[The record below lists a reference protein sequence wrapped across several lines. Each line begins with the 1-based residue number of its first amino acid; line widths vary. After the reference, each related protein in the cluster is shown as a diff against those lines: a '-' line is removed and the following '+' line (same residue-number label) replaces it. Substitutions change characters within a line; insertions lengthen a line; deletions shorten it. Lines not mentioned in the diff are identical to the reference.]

1 MNSLTLDE
9 LLLVFSLIGLIG
21 WELLNAFRSR
31 SWVDIY
37 RPTLFVAIILA
48 YYTLIGPL
56 RSLALNGALYRGL
69 DHRDLLFWG
78 WLGAVF
84 FYGSLL
90 LGFYWAPKSHVP
102 RRLILTPNPER
113 LHRLGQRLCQVG
125 LIMFALVSGTRLF
138 ALLNPLAAGQLI
150 EGGFGDDGVDVG
162 AIANYFTYAV
172 NFLIPGLCL
181 MAAAWIKHRRHTFS
195 LLLWLLTAIA
205 IYTSLGF
212 RYRLVLL
219 VIPLLLLWFL
229 GRARRPSIP
238 VLALFLVIFVSV
250 NGLIGLTRT
259 YGRGLNLSAVEGQ
272 STGDFFDAG
281 FGESAVFFTTSGVIE
296 QTPGRAPLIGP
307 APLVA
312 TLLFPIPR
320 SLFPGKPDATYIY
333 NATSQLYGGEL
344 FAKGSAFLNYA
355 EYYLIAGW
363 PSLVGLS
370 VLLGWLLRR
379 LWNWFLF
386 RRNEPF
392 AQALYLLT
400 CSYLFMVIS
409 RGYLPQVLMLFA
421 FSVAPLFWLY
431 GRWAVP
437 VKAAVRA
444 APSASPVPRR

>member
-1 MNSLTLDE
+1 MNSLTFNE
-9 LLLVFSLIGLIG
+9 LLLVFGLIGMIG
-21 WELLNAFRSR
+21 WELFSALRSR
-31 SWVDIY
+31 MWVDIY

-56 RSLALNGALYRGL
+56 RSLALDGALYRGL

-90 LGFYWAPKSHVP
+90 LGFYFAPKSHVP
-102 RRLILTPNPER
+102 RRLILAPSSER
-113 LHRLGQRLCQVG
+113 LHQLGQRLCQVG

-238 VLALFLVIFVSV
+238 VLALFLVMFVSL

-259 YGRGLNLSAVEGQ
+259 YGRGLDLRAVEGQ

-281 FGESAVFFTTSGVIE
+281 FGDSAVFFTTSGVIE
-296 QTPGRAPLIGP
+296 QSPGRAPLIGP
-307 APLVA
+307 TPLLA
-312 TLLFPIPR
+312 TLLFPVPR
-320 SLFPGKPDATYIY
+320 ALFPSKPDASYIT
-333 NATSQLYGGEL
+333 NITSQLYGGKL
-344 FAKGSAFLNYA
+344 FAEGAAFLNYA

-363 PSLVGLS
+363 PSLIGLS
-370 VLLGWLLRR
+370 FLLGWLLRW
-379 LWNWFLF
+379 LWNWFLI

-392 AQALYLLT
+392 AQVIYLLAS
-400 CSYLFMVIS
+400 SYLFVVIS

-431 GRWAVP
+431 GRWSVP
-437 VKAAVRA
+437 VKAVRA
-444 APSASPVPRR
+444 IPTTSSVPRR